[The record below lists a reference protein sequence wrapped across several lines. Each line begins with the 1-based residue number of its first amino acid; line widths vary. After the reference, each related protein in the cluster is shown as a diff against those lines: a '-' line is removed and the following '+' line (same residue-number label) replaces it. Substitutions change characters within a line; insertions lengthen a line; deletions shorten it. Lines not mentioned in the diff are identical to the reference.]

1 MDNNNTTIMKSRE
14 LLKKLAEDF
23 EKNLSKGTLIEPV
36 KFFVG
41 YPEFTA
47 DIKGGVSFYLRV
59 KAVEPCAVKVLVSE
73 GAIYGFDRIQV
84 SVVMPYQEASGAKIA
99 ELVDSLIMF
108 KK

>member
-1 MDNNNTTIMKSRE
+1 MKTRD
-14 LLKKLAEDF
+14 LLRKLAEDF
-23 EKNLSKGTLIEPV
+23 EKNLSKGILIEPI

-41 YPEFTA
+41 SPEFTA

-59 KAVEPCAVKVLVSE
+59 EVVEPVMVKGLVS
-73 GAIYGFDRIQV
+73 GGTVYGFDMTKV
-84 SVVMPYQEASGAKIA
+84 SVFMPYKEASGAKIA

>member
-1 MDNNNTTIMKSRE
+1 MRTRD
-14 LLKKLAEDF
+14 LLRKLAEDF

-47 DIKGGVSFYLRV
+47 DIKGGVSLYLRV
-59 KAVEPCAVKVLVSE
+59 EVVEPVMVKVLVS
-73 GAIYGFDRIQV
+73 GGTVYGFDQVKV
-84 SVVMPYQEASGAKIA
+84 SVFMPYKEASGAKIA